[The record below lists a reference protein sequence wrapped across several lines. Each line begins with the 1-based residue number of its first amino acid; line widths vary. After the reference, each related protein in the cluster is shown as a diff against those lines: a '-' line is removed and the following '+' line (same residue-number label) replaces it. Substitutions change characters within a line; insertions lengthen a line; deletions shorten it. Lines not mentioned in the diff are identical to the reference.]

1 MIPMKVWMKTCG
13 RDKNNIVS
21 CSSNFMVV
29 GVLPDTLVVPG
40 EGVEEGNNLLK
51 IAVLFLYFN

>member
-1 MIPMKVWMKTCG
+1 MKVWKKTCG

-40 EGVEEGNNLLK
+40 EGFEEGNNLLK